1 MLHTI
6 RQSPIP
12 ILADAQI
19 QILPGDCA
27 VIVANSSEQKYLPD
41 TSPG

>member
-12 ILADAQI
+12 ILADAEI

-27 VIVANSSEQKYLPD
+27 VIVAKSSEQECLPEI
-41 TSPG
+41 SPR